1 LDYVYNIEFF
11 FLISHSYYTIFN
23 LEITNLLSVVYFTQ
37 YVSTIIPPSSMGI
50 TKLSHFQLIL
60 NQNN

>member
-1 LDYVYNIEFF
+1 MNYF
-11 FLISHSYYTIFN
+11 FN

-50 TKLSHFQLIL
+50 TKLSKYTQKK
-60 NQNN
+60 NN